1 VIVAV
6 GNAFT
11 VTTDVVLFVQPP
23 AVTVYVIVDVPELTP
38 VTTPVDELINATA
51 VLLEVQTPLPVVL
64 DNVVV
69 DPIHTEVV
77 PVIDA
82 TTGNAVTVTAVAEL
96 VAEHPSALVTV
107 TV

>member
-1 VIVAV
+1 VIV
-6 GNAFT
+6 
-11 VTTDVVLFVQPP
+11 VVP
-23 AVTVYVIVDVPELTP
+23 AVTP
-38 VTTPVDELINATA
+38 VTTPVEELIVATA
-51 VLLEVQTPLPVVL
+51 GLLDVQTPLAVVL

-69 DPIHTEVV
+69 DPVHTAVV

-96 VAEHPSALVTV
+96 VDEHPSAFVTV